1 MVKSVSA
8 WSCFESES
16 SWPFRLRSDELA
28 ECRVF
33 VDGPVPAPRVVRV
46 FGPSGT
52 GKSFLAREL
61 LVQAS
66 SDDKNG
72 LGVYLDVPRGCLE
85 ASALLERLESILA
98 KPSGATRDRPS
109 FVGRRVARSWN
120 GSRRNAAFGKRSY
133 AYGVVRDL
141 TGQIPVAGPFIKAAL
156 PASAFER
163 RTGGGGGLAALRFLV
178 RRSHSRR
185 VFLVLDNTQ
194 FLPFAVREHLSSE
207 LAEAGLQF
215 RLILIERVHDAP
227 AIGWS
232 PDIARA
238 NVLDV
243 DLAAVSQEEVLSVV
257 REVLPDVDDSEDVA
271 ATVFRR
277 TEGNLKAVW
286 FQLRLIAS
294 RREAQGSVPAS
305 YEDVIQTLP
314 AFDQT
319 VLRSVVFTVGGLT
332 IATLASLLEVSDLGL
347 RGDAVSEAVAD
358 LATLGL
364 LVVNGDSL
372 NRVRVEHEIVAQIVA
387 DTTAE
392 EEKLELRGQM
402 VSALRALLDAGA
414 TPSDEAILYDRLL
427 GIVHGSELR
436 QTPSLLAHLVR
447 FLRAQSQLER
457 HGYLASICRDSVCW
471 DVLDTLPETTVRS
484 LLDAIQKSSLFSFGL
499 VAAVRLRQAGDIH
512 DSLASLYEA
521 KYLVQLF
528 RYGEAQEALTRV
540 TESKEKRV
548 VAFNVMLSLAQDE
561 KAAEL
566 ALAVYSELS
575 EESGEEYDYVVLR
588 NSAHLFGPDD
598 ARTMLE
604 ASLHGFKRL
613 GRRFGV
619 ATALNNLGIIDLVAG
634 SIADS
639 RARFSRARQLFEV
652 LESSEVYQPL
662 MNLSAVAL
670 LEDDVA
676 TARSLLASARRAAP
690 RSLELDSAMLD
701 LNEVALEFCETT
713 SASGDTV
720 DRLRSIVDAA
730 RSTCD
735 LRFIDVA
742 AWFADAVEA
751 LVAGGEPP
759 GGASSARVDQI
770 RTSGRVAMELFIPAT
785 VGDRSLDVPFVLS
798 PHWRY

>member
-16 SWPFRLRSDELA
+16 RWPFRLRRDELA
-28 ECRVF
+28 ECRAF
-33 VDGPVPAPRVVRV
+33 MDDPVSAPRVVRI

-98 KPSGATRDRPS
+98 RPSGATRDRPS

-156 PASAFER
+156 PTSAFER
-163 RTGGGGGLAALRFLV
+163 RTGGGGSAALRFLV

-194 FLPFAVREHLSSE
+194 FLPFAVSEHLSSE
-207 LAEAGLQF
+207 LAEAGTQF
-215 RLILIERVHDAP
+215 RLILIEQVHDAP

-238 NVLDV
+238 NVLDI

-257 REVLPDVDDSEDVA
+257 REVLPDVDDSEDVV

-277 TEGNLKAVW
+277 SEGNLKAVW

-294 RREAQGSVPAS
+294 RREAQGSLPAS

-319 VLRSVVFTVGGLT
+319 VLRSVVFTAGGLT
-332 IATLASLLEVSDLGL
+332 IATLASLLEMSELGL

-372 NRVRVEHEIVAQIVA
+372 SRVRVEHEIVAQIVA

-427 GIVHGSELR
+427 GVVHG
-436 QTPSLLAHLVR
+436 TGPS
-447 FLRAQSQLER
+447 
-457 HGYLASICRDSVCW
+457 
-471 DVLDTLPETTVRS
+471 
-484 LLDAIQKSSLFSFGL
+484 
-499 VAAVRLRQAGDIH
+499 
-512 DSLASLYEA
+512 
-521 KYLVQLF
+521 
-528 RYGEAQEALTRV
+528 
-540 TESKEKRV
+540 
-548 VAFNVMLSLAQDE
+548 
-561 KAAEL
+561 
-566 ALAVYSELS
+566 
-575 EESGEEYDYVVLR
+575 
-588 NSAHLFGPDD
+588 
-598 ARTMLE
+598 
-604 ASLHGFKRL
+604 
-613 GRRFGV
+613 
-619 ATALNNLGIIDLVAG
+619 
-634 SIADS
+634 
-639 RARFSRARQLFEV
+639 
-652 LESSEVYQPL
+652 
-662 MNLSAVAL
+662 
-670 LEDDVA
+670 
-676 TARSLLASARRAAP
+676 
-690 RSLELDSAMLD
+690 
-701 LNEVALEFCETT
+701 
-713 SASGDTV
+713 
-720 DRLRSIVDAA
+720 
-730 RSTCD
+730 
-735 LRFIDVA
+735 
-742 AWFADAVEA
+742 
-751 LVAGGEPP
+751 
-759 GGASSARVDQI
+759 
-770 RTSGRVAMELFIPAT
+770 
-785 VGDRSLDVPFVLS
+785 
-798 PHWRY
+798 